1 VSFEPTF
8 TSKTS
13 SAANIIY
20 QASPTLADNI
30 TIIGILFAISLIG
43 IVLATDKNKIR
54 LVFEAI
60 LSNRSMNQSFK
71 DKTAFVSKSTL
82 LLFVNYVLC
91 FSMLAFAANNTF
103 SFISWNAS
111 KLILTC
117 SGFIIVLCIVKRG
130 SMLLCG
136 KLSGLKNEVQEYLF
150 NHTIFT
156 LAAGVSLIPLL
167 IVLNFIDVDSEIV
180 IQSSFVF
187 LLLFM
192 ALRVVKSAT
201 TAIKHKV
208 GSLFYLLLYI
218 CTFEILP
225 LIVLYKV
232 FPSKIG

>member
-1 VSFEPTF
+1 MNFEPTF

-13 SAANIIY
+13 TAANIIY
-20 QASPTLADNI
+20 KATPILANNI
-30 TIIGILFAISLIG
+30 TIISILFTISLIG

-60 LSNRSMNQSFK
+60 LSNRSMNQSFN
-71 DKTAFVSKSTL
+71 DKTTFVSKSTI
-82 LLFVNYVLC
+82 LLFTNYVLC
-91 FSMLAFAANNTF
+91 FSMLVFAANNTF
-103 SFISWNAS
+103 TFISWNSS
-111 KLILTC
+111 KLILTF
-117 SGFIIVLCIVKRG
+117 SGFIIVLCMFKRG

-156 LAAGVSLIPLL
+156 LAAGVLLIPLL
-167 IVLNFIDVDSEIV
+167 IVLNFIDVDRGIV
-180 IQSSFVF
+180 IQSAFVF

-192 ALRVVKSAT
+192 ALRLVKSA
-201 TAIKHKV
+201 AIAIRHNV
-208 GSLFYLLLYI
+208 GGLFYLFLYI

-225 LIVLYKV
+225 LIFLYKA